1 MKRLAVLH
9 PNAFFMSK
17 FTKYFWLIPA
27 TLMALLIH
35 QAYIA
40 YSLQNTMNNG
50 FATMAKVKNLEVKDM
65 VAQSHGLVELEV
77 PLKEGGILVKKMTIP
92 AAWVYTLGKR
102 TLNEMPVHVL
112 PATGEEVIMDDIAR
126 VQMRTLIINIAILV
140 LFIAMTT
147 GGVWAWV
154 QYLKK
159 HGDPSRRHVPDAVP
173 V

>member
-1 MKRLAVLH
+1 
-9 PNAFFMSK
+9 
-17 FTKYFWLIPA
+17 
-27 TLMALLIH
+27 
-35 QAYIA
+35 
-40 YSLQNTMNNG
+40 
-50 FATMAKVKNLEVKDM
+50 MAKVKNLEVKDM

-112 PATGEEVIMDDIAR
+112 PGTGEEVIMDDIAR